1 MSRISEHD
9 MGTGVLD
16 ILAAQPH
23 GRATVRKIKKEV
35 PNYVSLSSQ
44 DQAPSLTR
52 NGEKLWEQQV
62 RNLKSHSKSPGNIFC
77 DGYVVQVARGVWQ
90 LTALGR
96 RRANGRAAA

>member
-9 MGTGVLD
+9 VGTGVLQ
-16 ILAAQPH
+16 ILAAQQG
-23 GRATVRKIKKEV
+23 GRATVRKIKREML
-35 PNYVSLSSQ
+35 NYVSLTSQ

-52 NGEKLWEQQV
+52 NGEELWEQQV

-90 LTALGR
+90 LTPLGH